1 MKEIT
6 SAPIGDKAFIQY
18 NNNSLQI
25 TSCGKR
31 DCSDMHSSGPIV
43 RQVYIIHYVI
53 KGSGYLEYDQK
64 RFFIRAGESFLICPY
79 VTIYYYP
86 NPEDPW
92 EYTWVD
98 FCGSEA
104 SEYLHMTVMNR
115 NQPICLH
122 IDKDRILPLYERLS
136 GLQIFRDNRKESNG
150 LLLAIL
156 GVYADIYPAPES
168 KSTPK
173 SDKRLDTAL
182 LLIQSHYHDTDFN
195 FEKICEMVPCNRVTL
210 YRLFQNAGLPSP
222 SIYLTEYRIH
232 QACKMLSKG
241 ILVKITALSCG
252 FEDPFYFSR
261 VFKRQMGMSP
271 AEYSSLSQK
280 DDRIQE
286 T

>member
-1 MKEIT
+1 MNEFT
-6 SAPIGDKAFIQY
+6 SAPIKNSVAFLQY
-18 NNNSLQI
+18 TKDSLQL
-25 TSCGKR
+25 TSRGKR
-31 DCSDMHSSGPIV
+31 DCSDMHSAGPIV
-43 RQVYIIHYVI
+43 RQVYIVHYVI
-53 KGSGYLEYDQK
+53 KGSGYLEYDHK

-98 FCGSEA
+98 FCGPGA
-104 SEYLHMTVMNR
+104 SECLNMTIMSR
-115 NQPICLH
+115 SQPICPY
-122 IDKDRILPLYERLS
+122 IDKDRILPLFERLS
-136 GLQIFRDNRKESNG
+136 GLQIFHSNQKEANG

-156 GVYADIYPAPES
+156 GVYADIYPAPDI
-168 KSTPK
+168 KPIPK

-182 LLIQSHYHDTDFN
+182 LLIQSHYHDTYFN
-195 FEKICEMVPCNRVTL
+195 FEKICAMIPCNRVTL
-210 YRLFQNAGLPSP
+210 YRLFQNAGLKSP
-222 SIYLTEYRIH
+222 SEYLTDYRIR

-261 VFKRQMGMSP
+261 VFKRLMGMSP
-271 AEYSSLSQK
+271 TEYSQLVQN
-280 DDRIQE
+280 